1 MSHTFSRRNKLYNLI
16 NNLFH
21 ILVSPS
27 RWSFLA
33 PMTQC
38 RSGHGVA
45 VLGDLMYAVG
55 GHDGVQY
62 LNTVETFDT
71 QLGEWIS
78 QGPMG
83 TCRAVAGVAVLNNI
97 PCTNV

>member
-1 MSHTFSRRNKLYNLI
+1 
-16 NNLFH
+16 
-21 ILVSPS
+21 
-27 RWSFLA
+27 
-33 PMTQC
+33 MTQC

-62 LNTVETFDT
+62 LNTVEGFDT